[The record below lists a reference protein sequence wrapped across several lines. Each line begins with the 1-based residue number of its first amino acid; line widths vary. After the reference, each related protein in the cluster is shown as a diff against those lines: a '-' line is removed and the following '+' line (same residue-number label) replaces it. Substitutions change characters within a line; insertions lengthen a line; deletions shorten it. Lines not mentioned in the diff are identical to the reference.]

1 MANFVDIQLKG
12 RLLRPHKAS
21 VSPILGSR
29 NVLTNQPWTF
39 VSLWL
44 RRRRQDEAALYW
56 EQAHEFYRAS
66 EGLSPRSKPLLLYY
80 CFMNAAKALLSAKG
94 LSFDPYHG
102 LKSHDQPG
110 KSKKINIAN
119 VGVEIKPKGVLP
131 SLAKYFAEPE
141 STLTHRLQDLFFNMP
156 FIHRTFCLTY
166 KVQRDMFVP
175 VRDCKYVFDRKT
187 KTAFLASELSADWK
201 SKHVVNRL
209 PTTFRA
215 APEIGAGIIR
225 STDSVSFSKPRKPS
239 STDLKKLAGLHKAI
253 RCDLFYINGTE
264 SLWYIKL
271 QTTGPKRL
279 GRQTPTLI
287 LAAMHRLS
295 ELSRYHPPKLAA
307 LLAGHQNWLIT
318 EFMEMSP
325 VQFIDEV
332 AAEITGHQF
341 LYPNVRPAS

>member
-1 MANFVDIQLKG
+1 
-12 RLLRPHKAS
+12 
-21 VSPILGSR
+21 
-29 NVLTNQPWTF
+29 
-39 VSLWL
+39 
-44 RRRRQDEAALYW
+44 
-56 EQAHEFYRAS
+56 
-66 EGLSPRSKPLLLYY
+66 
-80 CFMNAAKALLSAKG
+80 
-94 LSFDPYHG
+94 
-102 LKSHDQPG
+102 
-110 KSKKINIAN
+110 
-119 VGVEIKPKGVLP
+119 
-131 SLAKYFAEPE
+131 
-141 STLTHRLQDLFFNMP
+141 
-156 FIHRTFCLTY
+156 
-166 KVQRDMFVP
+166 
-175 VRDCKYVFDRKT
+175 
-187 KTAFLASELSADWK
+187 LSADWK
-201 SKHVVNRL
+201 SKHVMNRL

-239 STDLKKLAGLHKAI
+239 PTDLKKLAGLHKAI
-253 RCDLFYINGTE
+253 RCDLFYINATE